1 MLLKEIKK
9 ELLDNPEK
17 LKELLEYFNFYNI
30 HLHKSYISFG
40 RAQDTS
46 KKSIVIRLIKNDYLY
61 IVDYAR
67 NINKDI
73 FTYISEQRL
82 VDFKDIIVSVRRI
95 LNIDD
100 FSLLNESHGI
110 FGGFYEKIRKRN
122 EYTIRTYDESI
133 LDKYIPL
140 ANRRFIKDNISITT
154 QQFFSIR
161 YDVES
166 QGIVIPIY
174 NQIGELIGA
183 KVRCN
188 YEIQD
193 GEMKYYYLIPCQ
205 MSQTLYGYS
214 QNYNYL
220 VNNVIYIFESEKA
233 VMQCFSYGVRNC
245 VALGSGSISHKQV
258 RMLLELNP
266 KKIIFMHDVGYD
278 VENILRNINIVKN
291 YSRFSEVELGYWDY
305 FDRLYDDKVSASDL
319 GKKELLRIIDTEI
332 KMIGDDEDEEEL

>member
-1 MLLKEIKK
+1 MLKEIKK

-17 LKELLEYFNFYNI
+17 LKELLEYFNFYNVHI
-30 HLHKSYISFG
+30 HQSYISFG

-46 KKSIVIRLIKNDYLY
+46 KKSIVVRLEKNDYLY
-61 IVDYAR
+61 VTDYAR
-67 NINKDI
+67 NISKDL
-73 FTYISEQRL
+73 FSYISEQRL
-82 VDFKDIIVSVRRI
+82 VDFKDIIGVVRNI
-95 LNIDD
+95 LGVDN
-100 FSLLNESHGI
+100 FSLFNESHGI
-110 FGGFYEKIRKRN
+110 FGGFYEKIRKRS
-122 EYTIRTYDESI
+122 EYSVRTYDESV

-140 ANRRFIKDNISITT
+140 ANKRFINDNISIAA
-154 QQFFSIR
+154 QQFFGIR

-188 YEIQD
+188 YEVQD

-205 MSQTLYGYS
+205 ASQTLYGYS

-220 VNNVIYIFESEKA
+220 TNNIIYIYEAEKSI
-233 VMQCFSYGVRNC
+233 MQCFSYGIRNC
-245 VALGSGSISHKQV
+245 VALGSGSISRKQV

-278 VENILRNINIVKN
+278 LENILRNINMVKN
-291 YSRFSEVELGYWDY
+291 YSRFSEVELGYWDF
-305 FDRLYDDKVSASDL
+305 FDRLYDNKVSASDL
-319 GKKELLRIIDTEI
+319 GKKELLRIMDTEI

>member
-1 MLLKEIKK
+1 MLKEIKK

-17 LKELLEYFNFYNI
+17 LKELLEYFNFYNVHI
-30 HLHKSYISFG
+30 HQSYISFG

-46 KKSIVIRLIKNDYLY
+46 KKSIVVRLEKNDYLY
-61 IVDYAR
+61 VTDYAR
-67 NINKDI
+67 NISKDL
-73 FTYISEQRL
+73 FLYISEQRL
-82 VDFKDIIVSVRRI
+82 VDFKDIIGVVRNI
-95 LNIDD
+95 LGVDN
-100 FSLLNESHGI
+100 FSLFNESHGI
-110 FGGFYEKIRKRN
+110 FGGFYEKIRKRS
-122 EYTIRTYDESI
+122 EYSVRTYDESV

-140 ANRRFIKDNISITT
+140 ANKRFINDNISIAA
-154 QQFFSIR
+154 QQFFGVR

-166 QGIVIPIY
+166 QGIVIPIH

-188 YEIQD
+188 YEVQD

-205 MSQTLYGYS
+205 ASQTLYGYS

-220 VNNVIYIFESEKA
+220 TNNIIYIYEAEKSI
-233 VMQCFSYGVRNC
+233 MQCFSYGIRNC
-245 VALGSGSISHKQV
+245 VALGSGSISRKQV

-278 VENILRNINIVKN
+278 LENILRNINMVKN
-291 YSRFSEVELGYWDY
+291 YSRFSEVELGYWDF
-305 FDRLYDDKVSASDL
+305 FDRLYDNKVSASDL
-319 GKKELLRIIDTEI
+319 GKKELLRIMDTEI

>member
-1 MLLKEIKK
+1 MLKEIKK

-17 LKELLEYFNFYNI
+17 LKELLEYFNFYNVHI
-30 HLHKSYISFG
+30 HQSYISFG

-46 KKSIVIRLIKNDYLY
+46 KKSIVIRLEKNDYLY
-61 IVDYAR
+61 VTDYAR
-67 NINKDI
+67 NISKDL
-73 FTYISEQRL
+73 FSYISEQRL
-82 VDFKDIIVSVRRI
+82 VDFKDIIGVVRNI
-95 LNIDD
+95 LGVDN
-100 FSLLNESHGI
+100 FSLFNESHGI
-110 FGGFYEKIRKRN
+110 FGGFYEKIRKRS
-122 EYTIRTYDESI
+122 EYSVRTYDESI

-140 ANRRFIKDNISITT
+140 ANKRFVDDNISIAA
-154 QQFFSIR
+154 QQFFGVR

-166 QGIVIPIY
+166 QGIVIPIH

-188 YEIQD
+188 YEVQD

-205 MSQTLYGYS
+205 ASQTLYGYS

-220 VNNVIYIFESEKA
+220 TNNIIYIYEAEKSI
-233 VMQCFSYGVRNC
+233 MQCFSYGIRNC
-245 VALGSGSISHKQV
+245 VALGSGSISRKQV

-278 VENILRNINIVKN
+278 LENILRNINMVKN
-291 YSRFSEVELGYWDY
+291 YSRFSEVELGYWDF
-305 FDRLYDDKVSASDL
+305 FDRLYDNKVSASDL
-319 GKKELLRIIDTEI
+319 GKKELLRIMDTEI

>member
-1 MLLKEIKK
+1 MLKEIKK

-17 LKELLEYFNFYNI
+17 LKELLEYFNFYNVHI
-30 HLHKSYISFG
+30 HQSYISFG

-46 KKSIVIRLIKNDYLY
+46 KKSIVVRLEKNDYLY
-61 IVDYAR
+61 VTDYAR
-67 NINKDI
+67 NISKDL
-73 FTYISEQRL
+73 FSYISEQRL
-82 VDFKDIIVSVRRI
+82 VDFKDIIGVVRNI
-95 LNIDD
+95 LGVDD
-100 FSLLNESHGI
+100 FGLFNESRGI
-110 FGGFYEKIRKRN
+110 FGGFYEKIRKRS
-122 EYTIRTYDESI
+122 EYSVRTYDESI

-140 ANRRFIKDNISITT
+140 ANKRFVNDKISIAA
-154 QQFFSIR
+154 QQFFGIR

-166 QGIVIPIY
+166 QGIVIPIH

-188 YEIQD
+188 YEVQD

-205 MSQTLYGYS
+205 ASQTLYGYS

-220 VNNVIYIFESEKA
+220 TNNIIYIYEAEKSI
-233 VMQCFSYGVRNC
+233 MQCFSYGIRNC
-245 VALGSGSISHKQV
+245 IALGSGSISRKQV

-278 VENILRNINIVKN
+278 LENILRNINMVKN
-291 YSRFSEVELGYWDY
+291 YSRFSEVELGYWDF
-305 FDRLYDDKVSASDL
+305 FDRLYDNKVSASDL
-319 GKKELLRIIDTEI
+319 GKKELLRIMDTEI

>member
-1 MLLKEIKK
+1 MLKEIKK

-17 LKELLEYFNFYNI
+17 LEELLEYFNFYNI
-30 HLHKSYISFG
+30 HIHQSYISFG
-40 RAQDTS
+40 RAIDSS
-46 KKSIVIRLIKNDYLY
+46 KKSIVIRLEKNDYLY
-61 IVDYAR
+61 VSDYAR
-67 NINKDI
+67 NINQDL

-82 VDFKDIIVSVRRI
+82 VDFKDIISIVRKI
-95 LNIDD
+95 LKIDD
-100 FSLLNESHGI
+100 FSIFREPQGI
-110 FGGFYEKIRKRN
+110 FGGFYEKIRKKN
-122 EYTIRTYDESI
+122 EYTCRTYDESI
-133 LDKYIPL
+133 LNKYVAL
-140 ANRRFIKDNISITT
+140 ANMRFIRDNITIDA
-154 QQFFSIR
+154 QQFFNIR

-174 NQIGELIGA
+174 NQVGELMGV

-188 YEIQD
+188 YEVQD

-233 VMQCFSYGVRNC
+233 VMQCFSYGIRNC
-245 VALGSGSISHKQV
+245 VALGSGSISRKQV
-258 RMLLELNP
+258 RMLIELNP

-278 VENILRNINIVKN
+278 LENILRNINMVKN
-291 YSRFSEVELGYWDY
+291 YSRFSEAELGYWDF
-305 FDRLYDDKVSASDL
+305 FDRLYDNKVSASDL
-319 GKKELLRIIDTEI
+319 GKKELLRIMDTEI

>member
-1 MLLKEIKK
+1 MLKEIKK

-17 LKELLEYFNFYNI
+17 LKELLEYFNFYNVHI
-30 HLHKSYISFG
+30 HQSYISFG
-40 RAQDTS
+40 RAIDSS
-46 KKSIVIRLIKNDYLY
+46 KKSIVIRLEKNDYLY
-61 IVDYAR
+61 VTDYAR
-67 NINKDI
+67 NISKDL
-73 FTYISEQRL
+73 FSYISEQRL
-82 VDFKDIIVSVRRI
+82 VDFKDIIGVVRNI
-95 LNIDD
+95 LGVDD
-100 FSLLNESHGI
+100 FGLFNESRGI
-110 FGGFYEKIRKRN
+110 FGGFYEKIRKRS
-122 EYTIRTYDESI
+122 EYSVRTYDESI

-140 ANRRFIKDNISITT
+140 ANKRFVNDNISIAA
-154 QQFFSIR
+154 QQFFGIR

-166 QGIVIPIY
+166 QGIVIPIH

-188 YEIQD
+188 YEVQD

-205 MSQTLYGYS
+205 ASQTLYGYS

-220 VNNVIYIFESEKA
+220 TNNIIYIYEAEKS
-233 VMQCFSYGVRNC
+233 VMQCFSYGIRNC
-245 VALGSGSISHKQV
+245 VALGSGSISRKQV

-278 VENILRNINIVKN
+278 LENILRNINMVKN

-319 GKKELLRIIDTEI
+319 GKKELLRIIDNEI
-332 KMIGDDEDEEEL
+332 QMIGDDENEEEL

>member
-1 MLLKEIKK
+1 MLKEIKK

-17 LKELLEYFNFYNI
+17 LKELLEYFNFYNVHI
-30 HLHKSYISFG
+30 HQSYISFG

-46 KKSIVIRLIKNDYLY
+46 KKSIVVRLEKNDYLY
-61 IVDYAR
+61 VTDYAR
-67 NINKDI
+67 NISKDL
-73 FTYISEQRL
+73 FSYISEQRL
-82 VDFKDIIVSVRRI
+82 VDFKDIIGVVRNI
-95 LNIDD
+95 LGVDD
-100 FSLLNESHGI
+100 FSLFNESRGI
-110 FGGFYEKIRKRN
+110 FGGFYEKIRKRS
-122 EYTIRTYDESI
+122 EYSVRTYDESV

-140 ANRRFIKDNISITT
+140 ANKRFIDDNISIAA
-154 QQFFSIR
+154 QQFFGVR

-166 QGIVIPIY
+166 QGIVIPIH

-188 YEIQD
+188 YEVQD

-205 MSQTLYGYS
+205 ASQTLYGYS

-220 VNNVIYIFESEKA
+220 TNNIIYIYEAEKSI
-233 VMQCFSYGVRNC
+233 MQCFSYGIRNC
-245 VALGSGSISHKQV
+245 VALGSGSISRKQV

-278 VENILRNINIVKN
+278 LENILRNINMVKN
-291 YSRFSEVELGYWDY
+291 YSRFSEVELGYWDF
-305 FDRLYDDKVSASDL
+305 FDRLYDNKVSASDL
-319 GKKELLRIIDTEI
+319 GKKELLRIMDTEI

>member
-1 MLLKEIKK
+1 MLKEIKK

-17 LKELLEYFNFYNI
+17 LKELLEYFNFYNVHI
-30 HLHKSYISFG
+30 HQSYISFG

-46 KKSIVIRLIKNDYLY
+46 KKSIVVRLEKNDYLY
-61 IVDYAR
+61 VTDYAR
-67 NINKDI
+67 NISKDL
-73 FTYISEQRL
+73 FSYISEQRL
-82 VDFKDIIVSVRRI
+82 VNFKDIIGVVRNI
-95 LNIDD
+95 LGVDD
-100 FSLLNESHGI
+100 FSLFNESRGI
-110 FGGFYEKIRKRN
+110 FGGFYEKIRKRS
-122 EYTIRTYDESI
+122 EYSVRTYDESI

-140 ANRRFIKDNISITT
+140 ANKRFVNDNISIAA
-154 QQFFSIR
+154 QQFFGIR

-166 QGIVIPIY
+166 QGIVIPIH

-188 YEIQD
+188 YEVQD

-205 MSQTLYGYS
+205 ASQTLYGYS

-220 VNNVIYIFESEKA
+220 TNNIIYIYEAEKSI
-233 VMQCFSYGVRNC
+233 MQCFSYGIRNC
-245 VALGSGSISHKQV
+245 VALGSGSISRKQV

-278 VENILRNINIVKN
+278 LENILRNINMVKN
-291 YSRFSEVELGYWDY
+291 YSRFSEVELGYWDF
-305 FDRLYDDKVSASDL
+305 FDRLYDNKVSASDL
-319 GKKELLRIIDTEI
+319 GKKELLRIMDTEI

>member
-1 MLLKEIKK
+1 MLNEIKK

-17 LKELLEYFNFYNI
+17 LKELLEYFNFYNVHI
-30 HLHKSYISFG
+30 HQSYISFG

-46 KKSIVIRLIKNDYLY
+46 KKSIVVRLEKNDYLY
-61 IVDYAR
+61 VTDYAR
-67 NINKDI
+67 NISKDL
-73 FTYISEQRL
+73 FSYISEQRL
-82 VDFKDIIVSVRRI
+82 VDFKDIIGVVRNI
-95 LNIDD
+95 LGVDD
-100 FSLLNESHGI
+100 FTLFNESRGI
-110 FGGFYEKIRKRN
+110 FGGFYEKIRKRS
-122 EYTIRTYDESI
+122 EYSVRTYDESV

-140 ANRRFIKDNISITT
+140 ANKRFIDDHISIEA
-154 QQFFSIR
+154 QQFFGIR

-166 QGIVIPIY
+166 QGIVIPIH

-188 YEIQD
+188 YEVQD

-205 MSQTLYGYS
+205 ASQTLYGYS

-220 VNNVIYIFESEKA
+220 TNNIIYIYEAEKSI
-233 VMQCFSYGVRNC
+233 MQCFSYGIRNC
-245 VALGSGSISHKQV
+245 VALGSGSISRKQV

-278 VENILRNINIVKN
+278 LENILRNINMVKN
-291 YSRFSEVELGYWDY
+291 YSRFSEVELGYWDF

-319 GKKELLRIIDTEI
+319 GKKELLRIIDNEI
-332 KMIGDDEDEEEL
+332 QMIGDDENEEEL

>member
-1 MLLKEIKK
+1 MLKEIKK

-17 LKELLEYFNFYNI
+17 LKDLLEHFNFYNVHI
-30 HLHKSYISFG
+30 HQSYISFG

-46 KKSIVIRLIKNDYLY
+46 KKSIVVRLEKNDYLY
-61 IVDYAR
+61 VTDYAR
-67 NINKDI
+67 NISKDL
-73 FTYISEQRL
+73 FSYISEQRL
-82 VDFKDIIVSVRRI
+82 VDFKDIIGVVRNI
-95 LNIDD
+95 LGVDD
-100 FSLLNESHGI
+100 FSLFNESHGI
-110 FGGFYEKIRKRN
+110 FGGFYEKIRKRS
-122 EYTIRTYDESI
+122 EYSVRTYDESI

-140 ANRRFIKDNISITT
+140 ANKRFVNDNISIAA
-154 QQFFSIR
+154 QQFFGVR

-166 QGIVIPIY
+166 QGIVIPIH

-188 YEIQD
+188 YEVQD

-205 MSQTLYGYS
+205 ASQTLYGYS

-220 VNNVIYIFESEKA
+220 TNNIIYIYEAEKS
-233 VMQCFSYGVRNC
+233 VMQCFSYGIRNC
-245 VALGSGSISHKQV
+245 VALGSGSISRKQV

-278 VENILRNINIVKN
+278 LENILRNINMVKN
-291 YSRFSEVELGYWDY
+291 YSRFSEVELGYWDF
-305 FDRLYDDKVSASDL
+305 FDRLYDNKVSASDL
-319 GKKELLRIIDTEI
+319 GKKELLRIMDTEI

>member
-9 ELLDNPEK
+9 ELLNNPEK
-17 LKELLEYFNFYNI
+17 LKELLEHFNFYNI
-30 HLHKSYISFG
+30 NIHQSYISFG
-40 RAQDTS
+40 RALDSS
-46 KKSIVIRLIKNDYLY
+46 KKSIVIKLIKNDYLY
-61 IVDYAR
+61 VIDYAR
-67 NINKDI
+67 NINQDI
-73 FTYISEQRL
+73 FTYISQQRL
-82 VDFKDIIVSVRRI
+82 VDFKDIIAIVRII

-140 ANRRFIKDNISITT
+140 ANQRFIKDNISIIA
-154 QQFFSIR
+154 QQFFGIR
-161 YDVES
+161 YDIES
-166 QGIVIPIY
+166 QGIVIPIH

-188 YEIQD
+188 YEVQD

-220 VNNVIYIFESEKA
+220 VNNVVYIFESEKA
-233 VMQCFSYGVRNC
+233 VMQCFSYGIRNC
-245 VALGSGSISHKQV
+245 VALGSGSISRKQV

-278 VENILRNINIVKN
+278 LENILRNINIVKN
-291 YSRFSEVELGYWDY
+291 YSRFSEVELGYWDF

-319 GKKELLRIIDTEI
+319 GKKEFLRIIDTEI
-332 KMIGDDEDEEEL
+332 KMIGDDEDGEEL

>member
-1 MLLKEIKK
+1 MLKEIKK

-17 LKELLEYFNFYNI
+17 LKELLEYFNFYNVHI
-30 HLHKSYISFG
+30 HQSYISFG

-46 KKSIVIRLIKNDYLY
+46 KKSIVIRLEKNDYLY
-61 IVDYAR
+61 VTDYAR
-67 NINKDI
+67 NISKDL
-73 FTYISEQRL
+73 FSYISEQRL
-82 VDFKDIIVSVRRI
+82 VDFKDIIGVVRNI
-95 LNIDD
+95 LGIDD
-100 FSLLNESHGI
+100 FGLFNESRGI
-110 FGGFYEKIRKRN
+110 FGGFYEKIRKRS
-122 EYTIRTYDESI
+122 EYSVRTYDESI

-140 ANRRFIKDNISITT
+140 ANKRFVNDNISIAA
-154 QQFFSIR
+154 QQFFGIR

-166 QGIVIPIY
+166 QGIVIPIH

-188 YEIQD
+188 YEVQD

-205 MSQTLYGYS
+205 ASQTLYGYS

-220 VNNVIYIFESEKA
+220 TNNIIYIYEAEKSI
-233 VMQCFSYGVRNC
+233 MQCFSYGIRNC
-245 VALGSGSISHKQV
+245 VALGSGSISRKQV

-278 VENILRNINIVKN
+278 LENILRNINMVKN
-291 YSRFSEVELGYWDY
+291 YSRFSEVELGYWDF
-305 FDRLYDDKVSASDL
+305 FDRLYDNKVSASDL
-319 GKKELLRIIDTEI
+319 GKKELLRIMDTEI

>member
-1 MLLKEIKK
+1 MLKEIKK

-30 HLHKSYISFG
+30 HIHQSYISFG

-46 KKSIVIRLIKNDYLY
+46 KKSIVVRLEKNDYLY
-61 IVDYAR
+61 VTDYAR
-67 NINKDI
+67 NISKDL
-73 FTYISEQRL
+73 FSYISEQRL
-82 VDFKDIIVSVRRI
+82 VDFKDIIGVVRNI
-95 LNIDD
+95 LGVDD
-100 FSLLNESHGI
+100 FGLFNESRGI
-110 FGGFYEKIRKRN
+110 FGGFYEKIRKRS
-122 EYTIRTYDESI
+122 EYSVRTYDESI

-140 ANRRFIKDNISITT
+140 ANKRFINDNISIAA
-154 QQFFSIR
+154 QQFFGVR

-166 QGIVIPIY
+166 QGIVIPIH

-188 YEIQD
+188 YEVQD

-205 MSQTLYGYS
+205 ASQTLYGYS

-220 VNNVIYIFESEKA
+220 TNNIIYIYEAEKSI
-233 VMQCFSYGVRNC
+233 MQCFSYGIRNC
-245 VALGSGSISHKQV
+245 VALGSGSISRKQV

-278 VENILRNINIVKN
+278 LENILRNINMVKN
-291 YSRFSEVELGYWDY
+291 YSRFSEVKLGYWDF
-305 FDRLYDDKVSASDL
+305 FDRLYDNKVSASDL
-319 GKKELLRIIDTEI
+319 GKKELLRIMDTEI

>member
-1 MLLKEIKK
+1 MLKEIKK

-17 LKELLEYFNFYNI
+17 LEELLEYFNFYNVHI
-30 HLHKSYISFG
+30 HQSYISFG

-46 KKSIVIRLIKNDYLY
+46 KKSIVVRLEKNDYLY
-61 IVDYAR
+61 VTDYAR
-67 NINKDI
+67 NISKDL
-73 FTYISEQRL
+73 FSYISEQRL
-82 VDFKDIIVSVRRI
+82 VDFKDIIGVVRNI
-95 LNIDD
+95 LGVDD
-100 FSLLNESHGI
+100 FSLFNESRGI
-110 FGGFYEKIRKRN
+110 FGGFYEKIRKRS
-122 EYTIRTYDESI
+122 EYSVRTYNESV

-140 ANRRFIKDNISITT
+140 ANKRFVDDNISIAA
-154 QQFFSIR
+154 QQFFGVR

-166 QGIVIPIY
+166 QGIVIPIH

-188 YEIQD
+188 YEVQD

-205 MSQTLYGYS
+205 ASQTLYGYS

-220 VNNVIYIFESEKA
+220 TNNIIYIYEAEKSI
-233 VMQCFSYGVRNC
+233 MQCFSYGIRNC
-245 VALGSGSISHKQV
+245 VALGSGSISRKQV

-278 VENILRNINIVKN
+278 LENILRNINMVKN
-291 YSRFSEVELGYWDY
+291 YSRFSEVELGYWDF
-305 FDRLYDDKVSASDL
+305 FDRLYDNKVSASDL
-319 GKKELLRIIDTEI
+319 GKKELLRIMDTEI

>member
-82 VDFKDIIVSVRRI
+82 VDFKDIIVAVRRI

-305 FDRLYDDKVSASDL
+305 YDRLYDDKVSASDL

>member
-1 MLLKEIKK
+1 LLKEIKK

-17 LKELLEYFNFYNI
+17 LKELLEYFDFYNI
-30 HLHKSYISFG
+30 HIHQSYISFG

-61 IVDYAR
+61 IIDYAR

-82 VDFKDIIVSVRRI
+82 VDFKDIILVVRKI

-100 FSLLNESHGI
+100 FSLLNESRGI

-140 ANRRFIKDNISITT
+140 ANKRFINDNISITT
-154 QQFFSIR
+154 QQFFGIR

-166 QGIVIPIY
+166 QGIVIPIH
-174 NQIGELIGA
+174 NQIGELIGI

-188 YEIQD
+188 YEVQD

-233 VMQCFSYGVRNC
+233 VMQCYSYGIRNC
-245 VALGSGSISHKQV
+245 IALGSGSISRKQV
-258 RMLLELNP
+258 RMLFELNP
-266 KKIIFMHDVGYD
+266 QKIIFMHDVGYD
-278 VENILRNINIVKN
+278 LENILRNINIVKN

-332 KMIGDDEDEEEL
+332 KTIGDDQDGEEL

>member
-1 MLLKEIKK
+1 MLKEIKK

-17 LKELLEYFNFYNI
+17 LKELLEYFNFYNVHI
-30 HLHKSYISFG
+30 HQSYISFG

-46 KKSIVIRLIKNDYLY
+46 KKSIVVRLEKNDYLY
-61 IVDYAR
+61 VTDYAR
-67 NINKDI
+67 NISKDL
-73 FTYISEQRL
+73 FSYISEQRL
-82 VDFKDIIVSVRRI
+82 VDFKDIIGVVRNI
-95 LNIDD
+95 LGVDD
-100 FSLLNESHGI
+100 FSLFNESRGI
-110 FGGFYEKIRKRN
+110 FGGFYEKIRKRS
-122 EYTIRTYDESI
+122 EYSVRTYDESV

-140 ANRRFIKDNISITT
+140 ANKRFINDNISIAA
-154 QQFFSIR
+154 QQFFGVR

-166 QGIVIPIY
+166 QGIVIPIH

-188 YEIQD
+188 YEVQD

-205 MSQTLYGYS
+205 ASQTLYGYS

-220 VNNVIYIFESEKA
+220 TNNIIYIYEAEKSI
-233 VMQCFSYGVRNC
+233 MQCFSYGIRNC
-245 VALGSGSISHKQV
+245 VALGSGSISRKQV

-278 VENILRNINIVKN
+278 LENILRNINMVKN
-291 YSRFSEVELGYWDY
+291 YSRFSEVELGYWDF
-305 FDRLYDDKVSASDL
+305 FDRLYDNKVSASDL
-319 GKKELLRIIDTEI
+319 GKKELLRIMDTEI